1 MEEQMMDLEAIR
13 RTPPADIRAEQSVLG
28 SVLIDNET
36 LPDVC
41 DKLTDEDFHDHTC
54 RVIFHAVNELYRE
67 ASPVDIV
74 TLSAKLASLGVP
86 DETRSPETL
95 GRILSVVPTSTNVDR
110 YVQIVR
116 DKSFMRKTIRLAE
129 TIAEQGYKGEYTS
142 AELMQEAESEIFKL
156 SESFSSGKNNST
168 RSIFDIMMDT
178 LKDIEKAAA
187 NGGRIT
193 GIPTGFIDLDA
204 KIAGLQPSDLILIA
218 ARPSMGKTAFALNI
232 AEYAALK
239 KGITT
244 AIFSLEMSDT
254 LLAKRLLS
262 MDSHVDS
269 QKIRTGQFSSIDE
282 WREISESA
290 NRYAKSHLFID
301 DTPGITLTQLR
312 TKCRKLK
319 AQHNLQLVFIDY
331 LQLMA
336 GEGKASGRQEE
347 ISMISRGLKAIAREI
362 ECPIVALS
370 QLSRGPESRNDKR
383 PMLSD
388 LRESGAIEQD
398 ADVVM
403 FLYRDEYYNKD
414 KSDKK
419 GITEVIIGKQRNGPV
434 GTVELRWLDSL
445 TKFTNLEHRKKDNK
459 EDEQ

>member
-1 MEEQMMDLEAIR
+1 MEEDMTGFEAVR
-13 RTPPADIRAEQSVLG
+13 RTPPCDIRAEQSVLG
-28 SVLIDNET
+28 SVLIDNEK
-36 LPDVC
+36 LPEVC
-41 DKLTDEDFHDHTC
+41 DRLTDEDFFDRTC
-54 RVIFHAVNELYRE
+54 QVIFHAVNELYRE

-74 TLSAKLASLGVP
+74 TLSAKLSTLGVP
-86 DETRSPETL
+86 EETRSPETL
-95 GRILSVVPTSTNVDR
+95 TRILTVVPTSTHVDK

-116 DKSFMRKTIRLAE
+116 DKSYARRMIRLAE
-129 TIAEQGYKGEYTS
+129 TIAEQGYKGEQTS
-142 AELMQEAESEIFKL
+142 AELMQEAEAEIFKL
-156 SESFSSGKNNST
+156 SESFTSGKNNST

-178 LKDIEKAAA
+178 LKDIEKASKS
-187 NGGRIT
+187 GGKIT
-193 GIPTGFIDLDA
+193 GIPTGFRDLDA
-204 KIAGLQPSDLILIA
+204 MIAGLQPSDLVLIA

-244 AIFSLEMSDT
+244 AIFSLEMSDG

-262 MDSHVDS
+262 MDSMVDS

-319 AQHNLQLVFIDY
+319 AQHGLQLVFIDY

-336 GEGKASGRQEE
+336 GEGRSNGRQEE

-370 QLSRGPESRNDKR
+370 QLSRGPEGRNDKR

-414 KSDKK
+414 QSEKK

-434 GTVELRWLDSL
+434 GTVELRWIDSL
-445 TKFTNLEHRKKDNK
+445 TKFANLEKKRKENR
-459 EDEQ
+459 EGE